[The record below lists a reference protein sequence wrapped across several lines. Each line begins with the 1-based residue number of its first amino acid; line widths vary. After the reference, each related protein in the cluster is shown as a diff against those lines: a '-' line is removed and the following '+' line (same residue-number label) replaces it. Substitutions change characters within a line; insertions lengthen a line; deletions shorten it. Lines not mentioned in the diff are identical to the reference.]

1 MAGGGGSN
9 RTAAPN
15 LLVYALTAPLFAC
28 QVNNHINNSS
38 LNPYAPLAGGWA
50 GERDEV
56 VPREACL
63 PKSDE
68 IALLVL
74 RCLRS
79 PSCWPPNSA
88 MAAAYA
94 ASFAEIGRARS
105 RRSPRQE
112 SILVRE
118 VRSSTANA
126 PTCLRE

>member
-15 LLVYALTAPLFAC
+15 LLVYAITAPLFAC

-38 LNPYAPLAGGWA
+38 LSPYAPLAGGWA

-63 PKSDE
+63 PKRGW

-74 RCLRS
+74 RCLRT

-94 ASFAEIGRARS
+94 ASFARS
-105 RRSPRQE
+105 GAPAPGG
-112 SILVRE
+112 LPDKKAFLYAKY
-118 VRSSTANA
+118 TA
-126 PTCLRE
+126 PPQTLLPD